1 MGFYRGPVI
10 VKKNLEVYLDSSNE
24 RSYSVGTIWNDISQS
39 STVRNAT
46 IFSNPIH
53 QQRWFSF
60 NGTTDYMSISQPN
73 LSFSPNE
80 WTVELSIRPLNQTAY
95 IINPSSNGLDQQ
107 IVYYPNDESVAVNVA
122 SSQDTNIRSLQSTIN
137 SVPINRWSIIS
148 VVINGLN
155 VKIYINGKLNSE
167 FNETLSIA
175 NWTGD
180 WYIGQSGVSS
190 FYYKG
195 DIDFIRMY
203 SYELN
208 SDDIYNNYL
217 AMISRYFTEYIAAEP
232 TTTTTVAPTTTSTT
246 TTTLAP
252 TTTTTTTVAPTTTTT
267 LAPTTTTLAP
277 TTTTTTL
284 VPTTTTLAPT
294 TTTTTLVPT
303 TTTTTLVPTT
313 TTTTL
318 AALTY
323 LRPIS
328 DITLGSW
335 TTSPLFEKINDS
347 TPNDDTFIISPVQ
360 TLTTF
365 EVSLTSSGVPTTP
378 SVTLRVRARKDNTQQ
393 RGLSYSIKDGN
404 TVIQS
409 GNIQTDLSTVFT
421 TYNISVTE
429 SISNYLSLSVEITAT
444 GTIGGA
450 GGTRSAAYISWIE
463 LQIQ

>member
-267 LAPTTTTLAP
+267 LAPTTTT
-277 TTTTTTL
+277 TTL